1 MLLIL
6 KVSSQ
11 KITSL
16 TDREMKEYEVYK
28 LAILFFALVDQIF
41 EQVRQKNEVL
51 FQLRYNKPTIV
62 KI

>member
-41 EQVRQKNEVL
+41 EQVRQK
-51 FQLRYNKPTIV
+51 K
-62 KI
+62 